1 MSSFLRDQR
10 SALRTFQRNP
20 GFALTAIVTLA
31 LGVGLNVTMFS
42 VVDAL
47 LFRLPA
53 QIEKPERLVRVSL
66 EDGSQQAAEPIAS
79 YPDYLRVS
87 EASHELNVAA
97 QCSRELDF
105 GRGVDAK
112 EIRVQY
118 ASRSYFPLLGV
129 RPILGRVFTAE
140 EDDAA
145 SGEFSTFLAYEFWQ
159 KEFSADPRI
168 LGQSVWIGDRQFTV
182 IGIAPRGFTGTSLES
197 IDAWIP
203 ITKMQIGTF
212 GDNLLTSER
221 ARWLEVIGRARNG
234 ATPQQAAEEATAS
247 YLHSGGA
254 PGSRVQLDPY
264 FASPTQK
271 LSEGSQV
278 SLWLGGVAFVVL
290 LIAAG
295 NVTNLFLVRLT
306 QRRLEMA
313 VRLHLGATRGDLT
326 RQTIAEVLLI
336 SIFGGAAAM
345 LIVFWAGPLV
355 RAFLFAPDFY
365 AGSLL
370 SWRLL
375 TMLACCTLFAG
386 LLSAIAPAWSAGRPD
401 LIQALKSGNA
411 PESRE
416 RSSIRSALLVGQ
428 TALTLVLMIGA
439 GLFIRSL
446 RNVHAI
452 DLGFEP
458 DRLVLATMDLGRQ
471 GRKPADIDAAYE
483 RLLDRVRQVPGVEHA
498 AISTMVPLFNG
509 EFFIIRNEP
518 GPDQKWTSAALNGV
532 TLDYFA
538 TMGIKLLSGRE
549 FASSES
555 AGGPLVVVISKYV
568 EQQLW
573 RGGSALGKCLFV
585 KKKESLC
592 ATVVGV
598 VDDVKAQGLFDWSH
612 MIRGN
617 MYLPIRQAESLG
629 GSFSV
634 SAVLIRTKSSPE
646 SQLRSIFAAAE
657 EVALGSRY
665 VNVRPFSTLVD
676 NETRPWRLGA
686 SMFSLF
692 GALALAL
699 AAVGVYGVLAFLV
712 RERTREIG
720 IRMAMGAQRGDILR
734 MVVRHGIK
742 LVGLGAVIGVPSAL
756 ALTRIVRKLLFG
768 VTAVDSVSYLGAC
781 AALALV
787 AVLACVLPAWRA
799 SRVDPAVSLRY
810 E

>member
-1 MSSFLRDQR
+1 MSTFLRDLR
-10 SALRTFQRNP
+10 CALRAFKRNP
-20 GFALTAIVTLA
+20 GFALTAVVTLA

-53 QIEKPERLVRVSL
+53 RIEKPEQLVQVSL
-66 EDGSQQAAEPIAS
+66 IQAAGRRAQSTFS
-79 YPDYLRVS
+79 YPGYLRIAES
-87 EASHELNVAA
+87 SRQLDVAA
-97 QCSRELDF
+97 QFLNQLDF
-105 GRGVDAK
+105 GRGVDAQ
-112 EIRVQY
+112 EILSEFV
-118 ASRSYFPLLGV
+118 SHTYFPVLGV
-129 RPILGRVFTAE
+129 QAFLGRVFNV
-140 EDDAA
+140 EDDNPAG
-145 SGEFSTFLAYEFWQ
+145 SVPVTVIAYDFWQ
-159 KEFSADPRI
+159 KKFGASPQV
-168 LGQSVWIGDRQFTV
+168 LGQTVWIGDRQFTV
-182 IGIAPRGFTGTSLES
+182 IGIAPQGFTGTSFTS
-197 IDAWIP
+197 VDAWIP
-203 ITKMQIGTF
+203 ISDVPPGPFGSSWLSSDSAIWIQIF
-212 GDNLLTSER
+212 GR
-221 ARWLEVIGRARNG
+221 PRNG
-234 ATPQQAAEEATAS
+234 ATPQQAGAEATAGF
-247 YLHSGGA
+247 LHKG
-254 PGSRVQLDPY
+254 GSRDSRIRLEPY
-264 FASPTQK
+264 FSSPTQK
-271 LSEGSQV
+271 LSESSQV
-278 SLWLGGVAFVVL
+278 SLWLAGVAFIVL

-306 QRRLEMA
+306 QRRQEMA
-313 VRLHLGATRGDLT
+313 VRLHLGATRGDLI
-326 RQTIAEVLLI
+326 RQTMAEVLLI
-336 SIFGGAAAM
+336 SVLGGAAAM

-375 TMLACCTLFAG
+375 AMLACCTLFAS
-386 LLSAIAPAWSAGRPD
+386 LLSAAAPAWSAGRPD

-428 TALTLVLMIGA
+428 TGLTLVLMIGA

-446 RNVHAI
+446 RNVRAI
-452 DLGFEP
+452 NLGFEP

-483 RLLDRVRQVPGVEHA
+483 RLLERVQAVPGVEHVA
-498 AISTMVPLFNG
+498 FSTMAPLLGGTIVPV
-509 EFFIIRNEP
+509 RAEP
-518 GPDQKWTSAALNGV
+518 GPAQRWSGAAFNGV

-538 TMGIKLLSGRE
+538 TMGMKVLRGRE
-549 FASSES
+549 FESSDTS
-555 AGGPLVVVISKYV
+555 GAPLVAIVDDSF
-568 EQQLW
+568 EHQLW
-573 RGGSALGKCLFV
+573 PGKSALGRCLLIMRRT
-585 KKKESLC
+585 SC
-592 ATVVGV
+592 ATIVGTV
-598 VDDVKAQGLFDWSH
+598 RHVKNDSLFEEPWTNRANVY
-612 MIRGN
+612 M
-617 MYLPIRQAESLG
+617 PIGQAEFLDNLLSA
-629 GSFSV
+629 
-634 SAVLIRTKSSPE
+634 SAVVIRTKNPPQALIRT
-646 SQLRSIFAAAE
+646 IFAAAE
-657 EVALGSRY
+657 SVAQDARF
-665 VNVRPFSTLVD
+665 VNVRPFSILVD

-742 LVGLGAVIGVPSAL
+742 LVGLGAVIGILSAL
-756 ALTRIVRKLLFG
+756 ALTQVVRKLLFG
-768 VTAVDSVSYLGAC
+768 VTAVDAVSYLGAC

-787 AVLACVLPAWRA
+787 AVFACVLPAWRA